1 MPSAFATPCPGGISA
16 RSQVRQNARPLSFSF
31 RLRPGTP
38 RLLEKERGMTTNGA
52 IDWRDQ
58 IYEVFKENDIHHVA
72 HVPDGGHAKLI
83 KHCEADPK
91 MKTVTLTTEE
101 EGVAMLVGSW
111 LGGERGALL
120 IQSSGVGNCMNAL
133 STVKHGK
140 FPMLM
145 LVSMRGTWGGGMPWQ
160 VPMGQATRAVLEAM
174 GVIVY
179 EVNAA
184 DEVRDTVEKASWLA
198 FLSSV
203 PVAVLLTQHLI
214 GTKKFATA

>member
-1 MPSAFATPCPGGISA
+1 
-16 RSQVRQNARPLSFSF
+16 
-31 RLRPGTP
+31 
-38 RLLEKERGMTTNGA
+38 MTTNGA
-52 IDWRDQ
+52 ADWRDQ
-58 IYEVFKENDIHHVA
+58 IYEIFKENDIRHVA

-83 KHCEADPK
+83 KHCEADPN
-91 MKTVTLTTEE
+91 MQTVTLTTEE
-101 EGVAMLVGSW
+101 EGVGMLIGSW

-120 IQSSGVGNCMNAL
+120 IQSSGVGNIMNAL
-133 STVKHGK
+133 SAVKHGK

-145 LVSMRGTWGGGMPWQ
+145 LVSMRGTWGEGMPWQ

-179 EVNAA
+179 EANEA
-184 DEVRDTVEKASWLA
+184 DEVKDTVEKASWLA

>member
-1 MPSAFATPCPGGISA
+1 MA
-16 RSQVRQNARPLSFSF
+16 
-31 RLRPGTP
+31 
-38 RLLEKERGMTTNGA
+38 TNGA
-52 IDWRDQ
+52 VDWRDQ

-83 KHCEADPK
+83 KHCEADAS

-101 EGVAMLVGSW
+101 EGVGMLIGTW

-133 STVKHGK
+133 SAVKHGK
-140 FPMLM
+140 FPLLM
-145 LVSMRGTWGGGMPWQ
+145 IVSMRGTWGEGMPWQ
-160 VPMGQATRAVLEAM
+160 VPMGQATREVLEAM

-179 EVNAA
+179 EVDDSAG
-184 DEVRDTVEKASWLA
+184 VRETVEKASWLA

-203 PVAVLLTQHLI
+203 PVAVLLTQRLI
-214 GTKKFATA
+214 GTKKFVAA